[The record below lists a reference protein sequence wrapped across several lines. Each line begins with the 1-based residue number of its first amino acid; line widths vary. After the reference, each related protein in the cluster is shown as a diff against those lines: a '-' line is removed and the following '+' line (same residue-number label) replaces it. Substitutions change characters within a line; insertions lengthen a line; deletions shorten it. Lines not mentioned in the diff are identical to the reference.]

1 MQTRVLL
8 ILLLCGVCFSCHS
21 PQQDKQESDKA
32 IYQASRRTIVDSEYM
47 LSVNLKV
54 IYCDY

>member
-21 PQQDKQESDKA
+21 PQQDKQESDLTKVN
-32 IYQASRRTIVDSEYM
+32 I
-47 LSVNLKV
+47 SVPLKWDTND
-54 IYCDY
+54 CDY